1 VGDLDRSQ
9 PLPYYYQ
16 LKRILLD
23 LIDSREW
30 DDTTPLP
37 TERELQERYQVSRS
51 VVRQALN
58 ELVHEGYVVRQQ
70 GRGTFALPRKVRHNP
85 QPDRVMTNGLSGFL
99 KVHGMTSS
107 TRLLSREV
115 HAPDAVA
122 AASLEL
128 SENDKVLRFERLRLA
143 DGVPI
148 GLHTVSVPLAAAGP
162 NVEALADDDLLY
174 GEVGHA
180 SMDYL
185 HERLGLAIGSS
196 SRTIAATL
204 IDAHHARVLESH
216 AGAPALRVR
225 RIVRDVHG
233 RPIEYF
239 DAIYCGELFEYSLE
253 FDHT

>member
-1 VGDLDRSQ
+1 MGQLDRSQ
-9 PLPYYYQ
+9 PLPYYFQ

-23 LIDSREW
+23 LIDAHEW
-30 DDTTPLP
+30 DVTTPLP

-51 VVRQALN
+51 VVRQALT
-58 ELVHEGYVVRQQ
+58 ELEHEGHVVRQQ
-70 GRGTFALPRKVRHNP
+70 GRGTFVLPRKVRHDP
-85 QPDRVMTNGLSGFL
+85 QPDRVQTNGLSGYL

-115 HAPDAVA
+115 HVPDAVVVA
-122 AASLEL
+122 ALEL
-128 SENDKVLRFERLRLA
+128 SPSDRVLRFERLRLA
-143 DGVPI
+143 DDVPI
-148 GLHTVSVPLAAAGP
+148 GLHTVSVPVAVAGTD
-162 NVEALADDDLLY
+162 VEALADDDLLY

-185 HERLGLAIGSS
+185 HDRLGLAIGSS

-204 IDAHHARVLESH
+204 LDAHHARVLESR

-225 RIVRDVHG
+225 RVVRDAHG

-239 DAIYCGELFEYSLE
+239 DAVYCGELFEYSLE